1 MRFALKPVC
10 LSVAILILLSALAAA
25 ETPKSVEEVLSGIM
39 AKQDMGS
46 ASLIDCG
53 KVSESDFE
61 ELGDAVMERMA
72 GSSELHERMDAMMG
86 GEGSESL
93 KQMHVIMGRNWLG
106 CGGSVGFGGI
116 MGGGMMGFGAGG
128 GMMPLMMGMMGNYY
142 PAYYA
147 GYDAILAFGAFGWIL
162 FISLL
167 IFTLA
172 HLSHEKRRIIK
183 KRLKRQ

>member
-10 LSVAILILLSALAAA
+10 LSVAILVLFSALAAA
-25 ETPKSVEEVLSGIM
+25 EAPKSVEEVLSGIM
-39 AKQDMGS
+39 AKQDATS
-46 ASLIDCG
+46 ISRIDCG
-53 KVSESDFE
+53 KVSESGFE

-93 KQMHVIMGRNWLG
+93 KQMHIIMGENWLG
-106 CGGSVGFGGI
+106 CGGSAGFGGM
-116 MGGGMMGFGAGG
+116 MGGGVMGFGAGG
-128 GMMPLMMGMMGNYY
+128 GMMPLMMRMMGNYY

-147 GYDAILAFGAFGWIL
+147 GYDAALIFGAVGWIL

-167 IFTLA
+167 IFMLA
-172 HLSHEKRRIIK
+172 HLSQEKRGIIK
-183 KRLKRQ
+183 KK